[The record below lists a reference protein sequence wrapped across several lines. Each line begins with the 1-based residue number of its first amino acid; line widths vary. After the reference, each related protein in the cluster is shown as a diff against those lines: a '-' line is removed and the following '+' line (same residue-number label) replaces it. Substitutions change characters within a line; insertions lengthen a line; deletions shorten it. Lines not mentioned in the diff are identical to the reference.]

1 MSAPEH
7 TGGGPA
13 QVGQQDPLRTGDST
27 QTEPKERI
35 RRGAGGSRVRRAT
48 QHTGAEPGQAD
59 CTTLCAAGGS
69 KTDGSEPR
77 TAGHTAWS
85 RSREGAENT
94 GSHRS
99 GACSGCQH
107 DDCAAGGSEK
117 DEPEPGAT
125 EHAAWSLEQ
134 SECASARS
142 AGSHQRGARRAASS
156 TMRCAAG
163 GGKKEG
169 PEPRAAEQ
177 TARSRS
183 GECAEHTGSRRKG
196 ARTGRPSRMP
206 CGRHARYGWAEAGGC
221 LAFWQGRGAGGRGH
235 KTAGG

>member
-1 MSAPEH
+1 VSAPEH

-142 AGSHQRGARRAASS
+142 AGSHQRGAR
-156 TMRCAAG
+156 
-163 GGKKEG
+163 
-169 PEPRAAEQ
+169 
-177 TARSRS
+177 
-183 GECAEHTGSRRKG
+183 
-196 ARTGRPSRMP
+196 TGRPAARCVALPEVVRRRGRSRGLP
-206 CGRHARYGWAEAGGC
+206 SKRRGVGVASARSTPDHAGKEPAQGGQAGC
-221 LAFWQGRGAGGRGH
+221 LVGGMPEMDGP
-235 KTAGG
+235 KPAAA